1 MIRLTKKII
10 NTVVALVL
18 CNALSAMGD
27 GSRFIMHKS
36 DILPDDTVTTVTGTL
51 PEAIKD
57 TAEFMKQHRNRIKK
71 DSEARI
77 NLLARTYGDSIV
89 LRWASEDYVSWR
101 YLCNNGVN
109 VYRFDKKNPLKVD
122 TLAYALKPATLD
134 VWRNSY
140 PQTDT
145 VAAVA
150 AGTLYGENGF
160 KPEQSK
166 RRPGSLGALLDV
178 YDDQQMRFAVAIL
191 TSEWR
196 RDIADKMAMRL
207 VDKTAKKGKEYEY
220 IVRPTVLDTT
230 GHIIFRSGHIQ
241 SVKNVKYTPE
251 RFDVAIG
258 DSLVGINTVRLW
270 WGNDKRYSS
279 FEIERRKRGEKE
291 WKRVNDRPFVM
302 MRNINDANIDNF
314 VRDVVP
320 SPGTYEYR
328 IFAYDAFG
336 DLTVSS
342 HTHVVTVPDMM
353 APRAANLTLVVIDRR
368 NPENLSDSIF
378 AEFHYE
384 KDTLEP
390 DFVGYK
396 ILYYAP
402 KSDKKRVELTES
414 LIPPTDTVHTVEVTG
429 LTTSQMVVAAYDTAM
444 NVSYSIPRVV
454 RITDVK
460 APAVPANFRYEIV
473 DNAKGL
479 VRLMWDAPSADVDYY
494 EIVFANDTVSLY
506 TQLATGGL
514 LRKTEF
520 VDTLAVGVNQK
531 YIYYKVRAIDYATN
545 MGEFSKPL
553 QVLRPSLV
561 IPAVPHID
569 SLWVDQMK
577 GINMR
582 WACSNEQ
589 QISHHILKRRV
600 AGTEKWDILGI
611 FKAENVRAAGNLLQ
625 LCDIPKYNRR
635 KKYEYV
641 MESVSF
647 AGISSGHSLVL
658 SVKFAGPNVFDWPI
672 KLSGAYH
679 EKNHETRLAWEM
691 NDKLPYEGDWYFC
704 VYRKGKKDDRH
715 KFLMSVK
722 STERSFSDYL
732 LRPGET
738 AEYYIM
744 IQFEDGRSTKPSN
757 IIKVTA
763 PKEEEKK
770 AE

>member
-57 TAEFMKQHRNRIKK
+57 TAEFMKQHRNRAKK

-89 LRWASEDYVSWR
+89 LRWAPEDYVSWR

-122 TLAYALKPATLD
+122 TLAYALKPAPLA
-134 VWRNSY
+134 VWQNTFAK
-140 PQTDT
+140 TDT
-145 VAAVA
+145 TAAIA
-150 AGTLYGENGF
+150 AGTLYSKNGF
-160 KPEQSK
+160 KQEQSK
-166 RRPGSLGALLDV
+166 RRPGSLGALMDV
-178 YDDQQMRFAVAIL
+178 YDDQQFRFAIAVL

-196 RDIADKMAMRL
+196 TDIADKMAMRI
-207 VDKTAKKGKEYEY
+207 VDRKVKKGATYEY

-230 GHIIFRSGHIQ
+230 GQLIFRSGHL
-241 SVKNVKYTPE
+241 PE
-251 RFDVAIG
+251 VRNEKFTSKAFDVAMG
-258 DSLVGINTVRLW
+258 DSLVGFNTVRLW
-270 WGNDKRYSS
+270 WENKKEYSTY
-279 FEIERRKRGEKE
+279 EIERRKRGQSIWTRLNKE
-291 WKRVNDRPFVM
+291 PFIM
-302 MRNINDANIDNF
+302 MRNINDAETDNF
-314 VRDVVP
+314 LRDVVP
-320 SPGTYEYR
+320 GPGIYEYR
-328 IFAYDAFG
+328 IYAHDAFG
-336 DLTVSS
+336 DLTKAS
-342 HTHVVTVPDMM
+342 HTHVVTVPDMI
-353 APRAANLTLVVIDRR
+353 PPTPANLNLVVIDRR
-368 NPENLSDSIF
+368 NPSDLSDSIYANF
-378 AEFHYE
+378 YFS

-390 DFVGYK
+390 DFTGYK

-402 KSDKKRVELTES
+402 NAKEKWVELTKN
-414 LIPPTDTVHTVEVTG
+414 LIARTDTMCTVDVTG
-429 LTTSQMVVAAYDTAM
+429 LTSSQMVVAAYDTAK
-444 NVSYSIPRVV
+444 NVSYSMPRVV

-494 EIVFANDTVSLY
+494 EIVFANDTVSLF
-506 TQLATGGL
+506 TQLSTGGL

-569 SLWVDQMK
+569 SLWVDQTK

-625 LCDIPKYNRR
+625 LCDVPKYNRR

-738 AEYYIM
+738 AEYYIL

-770 AE
+770 AK

>member
-1 MIRLTKKII
+1 
-10 NTVVALVL
+10 
-18 CNALSAMGD
+18 
-27 GSRFIMHKS
+27 
-36 DILPDDTVTTVTGTL
+36 
-51 PEAIKD
+51 
-57 TAEFMKQHRNRIKK
+57 
-71 DSEARI
+71 
-77 NLLARTYGDSIV
+77 
-89 LRWASEDYVSWR
+89 
-101 YLCNNGVN
+101 
-109 VYRFDKKNPLKVD
+109 
-122 TLAYALKPATLD
+122 
-134 VWRNSY
+134 
-140 PQTDT
+140 
-145 VAAVA
+145 
-150 AGTLYGENGF
+150 
-160 KPEQSK
+160 
-166 RRPGSLGALLDV
+166 
-178 YDDQQMRFAVAIL
+178 
-191 TSEWR
+191 
-196 RDIADKMAMRL
+196 
-207 VDKTAKKGKEYEY
+207 
-220 IVRPTVLDTT
+220 
-230 GHIIFRSGHIQ
+230 
-241 SVKNVKYTPE
+241 
-251 RFDVAIG
+251 
-258 DSLVGINTVRLW
+258 
-270 WGNDKRYSS
+270 
-279 FEIERRKRGEKE
+279 
-291 WKRVNDRPFVM
+291 
-302 MRNINDANIDNF
+302 
-314 VRDVVP
+314 
-320 SPGTYEYR
+320 
-328 IFAYDAFG
+328 
-336 DLTVSS
+336 
-342 HTHVVTVPDMM
+342 
-353 APRAANLTLVVIDRR
+353 LVVIDRR
-368 NPENLSDSIF
+368 NPEDLSDSIF

-384 KDTLEP
+384 KDTIEP

-402 KSDKKRVELTES
+402 KSDKKWVELTEEF
-414 LIPPTDTVHTVEVTG
+414 IPPTDTVRTIEVTG
-429 LTTSQMVVAAYDTAM
+429 LTTSQMVIAAYDTAM

-625 LCDIPKYNRR
+625 LCDVPKYNRR

-672 KLSGAYH
+672 KLIGAYH

-738 AEYYIM
+738 AEYYIL

-770 AE
+770 AK

>member
-89 LRWASEDYVSWR
+89 LRWAPEDYVSWR

-122 TLAYALKPATLD
+122 TLAYALKPAPLEEWQRTFAK
-134 VWRNSY
+134 
-140 PQTDT
+140 TDT
-145 VAAVA
+145 TAAIA
-150 AGTLYGENGF
+150 AGTLYSKNGF
-160 KPEQSK
+160 KQEQSK
-166 RRPGSLGALLDV
+166 RRPGSLGALMDV
-178 YDDQQMRFAVAIL
+178 YDDQQFRFAIAVL

-196 RDIADKMAMRL
+196 TDIADKMAMRI
-207 VDKTAKKGKEYEY
+207 VDRKVKKGATYEY

-230 GHIIFRSGHIQ
+230 GQLIFRSGHL
-241 SVKNVKYTPE
+241 PE
-251 RFDVAIG
+251 VRNEKFTSKAFDVAMG
-258 DSLVGINTVRLW
+258 DSLVGFNTVRLW
-270 WGNDKRYSS
+270 WENKKEYSTY
-279 FEIERRKRGEKE
+279 EIERRKRGQSIWTRLNKE
-291 WKRVNDRPFVM
+291 PFIM
-302 MRNINDANIDNF
+302 MRNINDAETDNF
-314 VRDVVP
+314 LRDVVP
-320 SPGTYEYR
+320 GPGIYEYR
-328 IFAYDAFG
+328 IFAHDAFG
-336 DLTVSS
+336 DLTKAS
-342 HTHVVTVPDMM
+342 HTHVVTVPDMI
-353 APRAANLTLVVIDRR
+353 PPTPANLNLVVIDRR
-368 NPENLSDSIF
+368 NPSDLSDSIYANF
-378 AEFHYE
+378 YFS
-384 KDTLEP
+384 KDTLEA
-390 DFVGYK
+390 DFTGYK

-402 KSDKKRVELTES
+402 NAKEKWVELTKN
-414 LIPPTDTVHTVEVTG
+414 LIARTDTMCTIDVTG
-429 LTTSQMVVAAYDTAM
+429 LTSSQMVVAAYDTAQ
-444 NVSYSIPRVV
+444 NVSYSMPRVV

-460 APAVPANFRYEIV
+460 APAAPTNFRYEVV
-473 DNAKGL
+473 DNVKGT

-494 EIVFANDTVSLY
+494 EIVFANDTTSIF
-506 TQLATGGL
+506 TQLSTGGL

-569 SLWVDQMK
+569 SLWVDQSK

-589 QISHHILKRRV
+589 QISHHIIKRRL
-600 AGTEKWDILGI
+600 AGEKDWKVLGI

-704 VYRKGKKDDRH
+704 VYRKGQKDDRH

-722 STERSFSDYL
+722 STDRSFSDYL
-732 LRPGET
+732 LRPGQS
-738 AEYYIM
+738 AEYYIQ

>member
-27 GSRFIMHKS
+27 GNRFIMHKS

-57 TAEFMKQHRNRIKK
+57 TAEFMKQHRSRTKK
-71 DSEARI
+71 NPEARI

-89 LRWASEDYVSWR
+89 LRWAPEDYVSWR

-122 TLAYALKPATLD
+122 TLAYALKPAPLA
-134 VWRNSY
+134 VWQNTFAK
-140 PQTDT
+140 TDT
-145 VAAVA
+145 TAAIA
-150 AGTLYGENGF
+150 AGTLYSKNGF
-160 KPEQSK
+160 KQEQSK
-166 RRPGSLGALLDV
+166 RRPGSLGALMDV
-178 YDDQQMRFAVAIL
+178 YDDQQFRFAIAVL

-196 RDIADKMAMRL
+196 TDIADKMAMRI
-207 VDKTAKKGKEYEY
+207 VDRKVKKGATYEY

-230 GHIIFRSGHIQ
+230 GQLIFRSGHL
-241 SVKNVKYTPE
+241 PE
-251 RFDVAIG
+251 VRNEKFTNKAFDVAMG
-258 DSLVGINTVRLW
+258 DSLVGFNTVRLW
-270 WGNDKRYSS
+270 WENKKEYSTY
-279 FEIERRKRGEKE
+279 EIERRKRGENVWIRLNKE
-291 WKRVNDRPFVM
+291 PFIM
-302 MRNINDANIDNF
+302 MRNINDAETDNF
-314 VRDVVP
+314 MRDVVP
-320 SPGTYEYR
+320 GPGIYEYR
-328 IFAYDAFG
+328 IYAHDAFG
-336 DLTVSS
+336 DLTKAS
-342 HTHVVTVPDMM
+342 HTHMVTVPDMI
-353 APRAANLTLVVIDRR
+353 PPTPANLNLVVIDRR
-368 NPENLSDSIF
+368 NPNDLSDSIYANF
-378 AEFHYE
+378 YFS
-384 KDTLEP
+384 KDTLEA
-390 DFVGYK
+390 DFTGYK

-402 KSDKKRVELTES
+402 NAKEKWVELTKN
-414 LIPPTDTVHTVEVTG
+414 LIARTDTMCTIDVTG
-429 LTTSQMVVAAYDTAM
+429 LTSSQMVVAAYDTAQ
-444 NVSYSIPRVV
+444 NVSYSMPRVV

-460 APAVPANFRYEIV
+460 APAAPTNFRYEVV
-473 DNAKGL
+473 DNVKGT

-494 EIVFANDTVSLY
+494 EIVFANDTTSIF
-506 TQLATGGL
+506 TQLSTKGL
-514 LRKTEF
+514 LRQTQY

-545 MGEFSKPL
+545 MGEFTKPL
-553 QVLRPSLV
+553 QVLRPSMI

-569 SLWVDQMK
+569 SLWVDQTK

-625 LCDIPKYNRR
+625 LCDVPKYNRR

-704 VYRKGKKDDRH
+704 VYRKGRKDDRH

-757 IIKVTA
+757 IITVTA
-763 PKEEEKK
+763 PKKETQQ
-770 AE
+770 

>member
-89 LRWASEDYVSWR
+89 LRWAPEDYVSWR

-122 TLAYALKPATLD
+122 TLAYALKPAPLA
-134 VWRNSY
+134 VWQNTFAK
-140 PQTDT
+140 TDT
-145 VAAVA
+145 TAAIA
-150 AGTLYGENGF
+150 AGTLYSKNGF
-160 KPEQSK
+160 KQEQSK
-166 RRPGSLGALLDV
+166 RRPGSLGALMDV
-178 YDDQQMRFAVAIL
+178 YDDQQFRFAIAVL

-196 RDIADKMAMRL
+196 TDIADKMAMRI
-207 VDKTAKKGKEYEY
+207 VDRKVKKGATYEY

-230 GHIIFRSGHIQ
+230 GQLIFRSGHLQ
-241 SVKNVKYTPE
+241 EVRNEKFTNKA
-251 RFDVAIG
+251 FDVAMG
-258 DSLVGINTVRLW
+258 DSLVGFNTVRLW
-270 WGNDKRYSS
+270 WENKKEYSTY
-279 FEIERRKRGEKE
+279 EIERRKRGENVWTRLNKE
-291 WKRVNDRPFVM
+291 PFIM
-302 MRNINDANIDNF
+302 MRNINDAETDNF
-314 VRDVVP
+314 MRDVVP
-320 SPGTYEYR
+320 GTGIYEYR
-328 IFAYDAFG
+328 IYAHDAFG
-336 DLTVSS
+336 DLTKAS
-342 HTHVVTVPDMM
+342 HTHVVNVPDMI
-353 APRAANLTLVVIDRR
+353 PPTPANLNLVVIDRR
-368 NPENLSDSIF
+368 NPNDLSDSIYANF
-378 AEFHYE
+378 YFS
-384 KDTLEP
+384 KDTLEA
-390 DFVGYK
+390 DFTGYK

-402 KSDKKRVELTES
+402 NAKEKWVELTKN
-414 LIPPTDTVHTVEVTG
+414 LIARTDTMCTIDVTG
-429 LTTSQMVVAAYDTAM
+429 LTSSQMVVAAYDTAQ
-444 NVSYSIPRVV
+444 NVSYSMPRVV

-460 APAVPANFRYEIV
+460 APAAPTNFRYEVV
-473 DNAKGL
+473 DNVKGT

-494 EIVFANDTVSLY
+494 EIVFANDTTSIF
-506 TQLATGGL
+506 TQLSTKGL
-514 LRKTEF
+514 LRQTQY

-545 MGEFSKPL
+545 MGEFTKPL
-553 QVLRPSLV
+553 QVLRPSMI

-569 SLWVDQMK
+569 SLWVDQTK

-625 LCDIPKYNRR
+625 LCDVPAYNRR

-704 VYRKGKKDDRH
+704 VYRKGRKDDRH
-715 KFLMSVK
+715 QFLMSVK
-722 STERSFSDYL
+722 STDRSFSDYL

>member
-1 MIRLTKKII
+1 M
-10 NTVVALVL
+10 L

-89 LRWASEDYVSWR
+89 LRWAPEDYVSWR

-122 TLAYALKPATLD
+122 TLAYALKPAPLA
-134 VWRNSY
+134 VWQNTFAK
-140 PQTDT
+140 TDT
-145 VAAVA
+145 TAAIA
-150 AGTLYGENGF
+150 AGTLYSKNGF
-160 KPEQSK
+160 KQEQSK
-166 RRPGSLGALLDV
+166 RRPGSLGALMDV
-178 YDDQQMRFAVAIL
+178 YDDQQFRFAIAVL

-196 RDIADKMAMRL
+196 TDIADKMAMRI
-207 VDKTAKKGKEYEY
+207 VDRKVKKGATYEY

-230 GHIIFRSGHIQ
+230 GQLIFRSGHLQ
-241 SVKNVKYTPE
+241 EVRNEKFTNKA
-251 RFDVAIG
+251 FDVAMG
-258 DSLVGINTVRLW
+258 DSLVGFNTVRLW
-270 WGNDKRYSS
+270 WENKKEYSTY
-279 FEIERRKRGEKE
+279 EIERRKRGENVWTRLNKE
-291 WKRVNDRPFVM
+291 PFIM
-302 MRNINDANIDNF
+302 MRNINDAETDNF
-314 VRDVVP
+314 MRDVVP
-320 SPGTYEYR
+320 GPGIYEYR
-328 IFAYDAFG
+328 IYAHDAFG
-336 DLTVSS
+336 DLTKAS
-342 HTHVVTVPDMM
+342 HTHVVNVPDMI
-353 APRAANLTLVVIDRR
+353 PPTPANLNLVVIDRR
-368 NPENLSDSIF
+368 NPNDLSDSIYANF
-378 AEFHYE
+378 YFS
-384 KDTLEP
+384 KDTLEA
-390 DFVGYK
+390 DFTGYK

-402 KSDKKRVELTES
+402 NAKEKWVELTKN
-414 LIPPTDTVHTVEVTG
+414 LIARTDTMCTIDVTG
-429 LTTSQMVVAAYDTAM
+429 LTSSQMVVAAYDTAQ
-444 NVSYSIPRVV
+444 NVSYSMPRVV

-460 APAVPANFRYEIV
+460 APAAPTNFRYEVV
-473 DNAKGL
+473 DNVKGT

-494 EIVFANDTVSLY
+494 EIVFANDTTSIF
-506 TQLATGGL
+506 TQLSTKGL
-514 LRKTEF
+514 LRQTQY

-545 MGEFSKPL
+545 MGEFTKPL
-553 QVLRPSLV
+553 QVLRPSMI

-569 SLWVDQMK
+569 SLWVDQTK

-625 LCDIPKYNRR
+625 LCDVPAYNRR

-704 VYRKGKKDDRH
+704 VYRKGRKDDRH
-715 KFLMSVK
+715 QFLMSVK
-722 STERSFSDYL
+722 STDRSFSDYL

>member
-89 LRWASEDYVSWR
+89 LRWAPEDYVSWR

-122 TLAYALKPATLD
+122 TLAYALKPAPLA
-134 VWRNSY
+134 VWQNTFAK
-140 PQTDT
+140 TDT
-145 VAAVA
+145 TAAIA
-150 AGTLYGENGF
+150 AGTLYSKNGF
-160 KPEQSK
+160 KQEQSK
-166 RRPGSLGALLDV
+166 RRPGSLGALMDV
-178 YDDQQMRFAVAIL
+178 YDDQQFRFAIAVL

-196 RDIADKMAMRL
+196 TDIADKMAMRI
-207 VDKTAKKGKEYEY
+207 VDRKVKKGATYEY

-230 GHIIFRSGHIQ
+230 GQLIFRSGHLQ
-241 SVKNVKYTPE
+241 EVRNEKFTNKA
-251 RFDVAIG
+251 FDVAMG
-258 DSLVGINTVRLW
+258 DSLVGFNTVRLW
-270 WGNDKRYSS
+270 WENKKEYSTY
-279 FEIERRKRGEKE
+279 EIERRKRGENVWTRLNKE
-291 WKRVNDRPFVM
+291 PFIM
-302 MRNINDANIDNF
+302 MRNINDAETDNF
-314 VRDVVP
+314 MRDVVP
-320 SPGTYEYR
+320 GPGIYEYR
-328 IFAYDAFG
+328 IYAHDAFG
-336 DLTVSS
+336 DLTKAS
-342 HTHVVTVPDMM
+342 HTHVVNVPDMI
-353 APRAANLTLVVIDRR
+353 PPTPANLNLVVIDRR
-368 NPENLSDSIF
+368 NPNDLSDSIYANF
-378 AEFHYE
+378 YFS
-384 KDTLEP
+384 KDTLEA
-390 DFVGYK
+390 DFTGYK

-402 KSDKKRVELTES
+402 NAKEKWVELTKN
-414 LIPPTDTVHTVEVTG
+414 LIARTDTMCTIDVTG
-429 LTTSQMVVAAYDTAM
+429 LTSSQMVVAAYDTAQ
-444 NVSYSIPRVV
+444 NVSYSMPRVV

-460 APAVPANFRYEIV
+460 APAAPTNFRYEVV
-473 DNAKGL
+473 DNVKGT

-494 EIVFANDTVSLY
+494 EIVFANDTTSIF
-506 TQLATGGL
+506 TQLSTKGL
-514 LRKTEF
+514 LRQTQY

-545 MGEFSKPL
+545 MGEFTKPL
-553 QVLRPSLV
+553 QVLRPSMI

-569 SLWVDQMK
+569 SLWVDQTK

-625 LCDIPKYNRR
+625 LCDVPAYNRR

-704 VYRKGKKDDRH
+704 VYRKGRKDDRH
-715 KFLMSVK
+715 QFLMSVK
-722 STERSFSDYL
+722 STDRSFSDYL